1 MINRHV
7 APEGPDT
14 LQSRLLD
21 KADLPWR
28 IITNYPM
35 FVGHGIAVQN
45 ATEVA
50 HQEKNPDE
58 IYGLYIGRAH
68 EKALIARWEAIVELV
83 NGLRDAASA
92 LASPPQLLAACR
104 YWADKKM
111 ALDAVRPDF
120 TKDQLR
126 ELNAAEGRLLS
137 AIYEALASPPEHDE
151 RTKMLRDGPALPA
164 STVPATATINEADS
178 CDHGTSEIPF
188 DEAAASTMDSYD
200 VRERWPRRDGPCPKD
215 CGWNGIAYASYAHY
229 IAGDW

>member
-1 MINRHV
+1 MV
-7 APEGPDT
+7 TTPEGPDT

-92 LASPPQLLAACR
+92 LEAQDKRTQELLRASERCTCG
-104 YWADKKM
+104 
-111 ALDAVRPDF
+111 ALGD
-120 TKDQLR
+120 LR
-126 ELNAAEGRLLS
+126 VHNG
-137 AIYEALASPPEHDE
+137 
-151 RTKMLRDGPALPA
+151 K
-164 STVPATATINEADS
+164 
-178 CDHGTSEIPF
+178 
-188 DEAAASTMDSYD
+188 AAS
-200 VRERWPRRDGPCPKD
+200 
-215 CGWNGIAYASYAHY
+215 NG
-229 IAGDW
+229 